1 MEQSENRTFKQTPS
15 SPKLNTE
22 IICPVRIFILILHF
36 NYDKHS
42 TKYLVVDFLQSRREE
57 LTVCTTTKYIACF
70 LQAFFMPKN
79 EENQYIPHL

>member
-1 MEQSENRTFKQTPS
+1 
-15 SPKLNTE
+15 
-22 IICPVRIFILILHF
+22 F